1 MSAVFDEDPILGRA
15 YDASLMRRLLAYV
28 RPYRLTVAASIGL
41 LLVASLADL
50 AGPTLYRVGIDR
62 YIAPPGARG
71 TGADFRGL
79 AGLAAVYLAVLA
91 LGFGARWA
99 QSYLMQA
106 VGQRVM
112 ADLRAQMIAHLQR
125 LSMSFFARTPVG
137 RLVTRVT
144 NDVDALNELITSG
157 AVAIFGD
164 VFTMIGIMAVMLWMN
179 WRLALAAFVVL
190 PAVYVVTERFR
201 LRSREAYRAVRTR
214 LARINAY
221 LNEQITG
228 MTVTQ
233 LFTQEPRRLAAFDE
247 LNAAHLE
254 ASLASTHNFSQF
266 YPAIQLIG
274 AVGIAVLLW
283 YGGGEITRN
292 IATLGVLVAAIQYAE
307 RFFDPLRDLADKF
320 NIFQAAMAS
329 SERIFR
335 VLDEPVT
342 VRDPEDPSPLARVRG
357 EIAFRNVW
365 FSYDDGRASRGQV
378 LEGGDGRASR
388 GRVLEGGDGRASRG
402 RVLEGDDG
410 GASRGRVLE
419 GDDGGGRS
427 EGAWALRGISFTIRA
442 GERVAIVGQ
451 TGAGKTSII
460 NLLTRFY
467 DPQRGEVLVD
477 GTDVRWFPQR
487 DLRRHVGLVLQ
498 DVFLFSGTIAD
509 NIRLGNAAI
518 SDAEVQRAAELTGA
532 ARFIEALPRGY
543 ATELRERGAGLS
555 AGQKQLIAFARALA
569 AQPEI
574 LLILDEATSSVDAET
589 EVLIQRA
596 MAAALH
602 GRTAIVIA
610 HRLSTVRFVD
620 RILVLHKG
628 RIAEEG
634 THDALLAR
642 GGIYAKLYRLQF
654 ADQE

>member
-15 YDASLMRRLLAYV
+15 YDARLVRRLLGYV
-28 RPYRLTVAASIGL
+28 RPYTATVSLSIAL
-41 LLVASLADL
+41 LLLASLADL
-50 AGPTLYRVGIDR
+50 AGPALYRIGIDR
-62 YIAPPGARG
+62 YIAPPAQSADRAGSA
-71 TGADFRGL
+71 ADFHGL
-79 AGLAAVYLAVLA
+79 ALLAAVYLAVLVF
-91 LGFGARWA
+91 GFAARWA

-106 VGQRVM
+106 VGQHVM
-112 ADLRAQMIAHLQR
+112 ADLRAQMIGHLQR

-164 VFTMIGIMAVMLWMN
+164 VFTMVGIMAIMFWMD
-179 WRLALAAFVVL
+179 WRLALAVFAVL
-190 PAVYVVTERFR
+190 PVVFVITERFR
-201 LRSREAYRAVRTR
+201 QRSRDAYRAVRTR

-221 LNEQITG
+221 LNEQFTG

-233 LFTQEPRRLAAFDE
+233 LFTQEPRALRAFDD

-254 ASLASTHNFSQF
+254 SSLGATRNFSQF
-266 YPAIQLIG
+266 YPAVQFIG
-274 AVGIAVLLW
+274 AFGVALLLW
-283 YGGGEITRN
+283 YGGGQIARGV
-292 IATLGVLVAAIQYAE
+292 ATLGVLVAAIQYAE

-342 VRDPEDPSPLARVRG
+342 VLDPSEPSALQGFRG
-357 EIAFRNVW
+357 EIAFRDVW
-365 FSYDDGRASRGQV
+365 FTYRDA
-378 LEGGDGRASR
+378 
-388 GRVLEGGDGRASRG
+388 
-402 RVLEGDDG
+402 
-410 GASRGRVLE
+410 GASPRPSSLARE
-419 GDDGGGRS
+419 
-427 EGAWALRGISFTIRA
+427 WALRGVSFTIRA
-442 GERVAIVGQ
+442 GERVAIVGH

-460 NLLTRFY
+460 NLITRFY
-467 DPQRGEVLVD
+467 DPQRGQVLVD
-477 GTDVRWFPQR
+477 GIDVRRLAQR

-509 NIRLGNAAI
+509 NIRLGNPKI
-518 SDAEVQRAAELTGA
+518 SDADVQRAAEQTGA

-543 ATELRERGAGLS
+543 ATVLHERGAGLS
-555 AGQKQLIAFARALA
+555 SGQKQLIAFARALA
-569 AQPEI
+569 AHPEI
-574 LLILDEATSSVDAET
+574 LLVLDEATSSVDAET
-589 EVLIQRA
+589 EALIQRA
-596 MAAALH
+596 LGAALR

-610 HRLSTVRFVD
+610 HRLSTVRYVD

-628 RIAEEG
+628 RVAEEG

-642 GGIYAKLYRLQF
+642 DGIYAKLYRLQF
-654 ADQE
+654 ADLD

>member
-1 MSAVFDEDPILGRA
+1 MSTHFDEDPILGRA
-15 YDASLMRRLLAYV
+15 YDARLVRRLLAYV
-28 RPYRLTVAASIGL
+28 RPYGATVGLSIAL

-50 AGPTLYRVGIDR
+50 AGPTLYRLGIDR

-112 ADLRAQMIAHLQR
+112 ADLRAQMVAHLQA
-125 LSMSFFARTPVG
+125 LSMSFFSRTPVG

-164 VFTMIGIMAVMLWMN
+164 VFTMIGILAIMLWMN
-179 WRLALAAFVVL
+179 WRLALAAFAVL
-190 PAVYVVTERFR
+190 PVVYVITERFR

-233 LFTQEPRRLAAFDE
+233 LFTQEPGRLRAFDE
-247 LNAAHLE
+247 LNAAHLD
-254 ASLASTHNFSQF
+254 ASLASTRNFSQF
-266 YPAIQLIG
+266 YPAIQLVG
-274 AVGIAVLLW
+274 ALGVALLLW
-283 YGGGEITRN
+283 YGGGQIARGV
-292 IATLGVLVAAIQYAE
+292 ATLGVLVAAIQYAE

-335 VLDEPVT
+335 VLDEPAA
-342 VRDPEDPSPLARVRG
+342 VRDAADPSPVPGMRG
-357 EIAFRNVW
+357 DIVFRNVW
-365 FSYDDGRASRGQV
+365 FSYQDDGAPAAAPVSAGPAAGRRAD
-378 LEGGDGRASR
+378 EP
-388 GRVLEGGDGRASRG
+388 
-402 RVLEGDDG
+402 
-410 GASRGRVLE
+410 
-419 GDDGGGRS
+419 
-427 EGAWALRGISFTIRA
+427 AWALRGVSFTIRA
-442 GERVAIVGQ
+442 GERVAIVGH

-477 GTDVRWFPQR
+477 GTDVRRYPQR
-487 DLRRHVGLVLQ
+487 ELRRHVGLVLQ

-518 SDAEVQRAAELTGA
+518 SDADVQRAAEQTGA

-555 AGQKQLIAFARALA
+555 SGQKQLIAFARALA

-596 MAAALH
+596 MTAALRE
-602 GRTAIVIA
+602 RTAIVIA
-610 HRLSTVRFVD
+610 HRLSTVRHVD

-628 RIAEEG
+628 RVAEEG

-642 GGIYAKLYRLQF
+642 DGIYAKLYRLQF
-654 ADQE
+654 ADLD

>member
-15 YDASLMRRLLAYV
+15 YDARLVGRLLGYV
-28 RPYRLTVAASIGL
+28 RPYRVTVTLSIVL

-62 YIAPPGARG
+62 YIAPAGARHA
-71 TGADFRGL
+71 GADFRGL
-79 AGLAAVYLAVLA
+79 AGLAGIYLAVLA

-125 LSMSFFARTPVG
+125 LSMSFFAGTPVG

-164 VFTMIGIMAVMLWMN
+164 IFTMIGIMAVMLWMD
-179 WRLALAAFVVL
+179 WRLALAAFAVL
-190 PAVYVVTERFR
+190 PAVYVITERFR

-233 LFTQEPRRLAAFDE
+233 LFTQEPRRLRAFDD
-247 LNAAHLE
+247 LNTAHLE
-254 ASLASTHNFSQF
+254 ASLTATRNFSQF
-266 YPAIQLIG
+266 YPAIQFAG
-274 AVGIAVLLW
+274 AVGVALLLW
-283 YGGGEITRN
+283 YGGGQIGRGV
-292 IATLGVLVAAIQYAE
+292 ATLGVLVASIQYAE

-342 VRDPEDPSPLARVRG
+342 VQDAPDPVPVPRVRG
-357 EIAFRNVW
+357 AIAFRDVW
-365 FSYDDGRASRGQV
+365 FAY
-378 LEGGDGRASR
+378 
-388 GRVLEGGDGRASRG
+388 
-402 RVLEGDDG
+402 
-410 GASRGRVLE
+410 
-419 GDDGGGRS
+419 GGGP
-427 EGAWALRGISFTIRA
+427 GHAAWALRGVSFTIRA
-442 GERVAIVGQ
+442 GERVAIVGH
-451 TGAGKTSII
+451 TGAGKTSVI
-460 NLLTRFY
+460 NLLARFY
-467 DPQRGEVLVD
+467 DPQRGQVLVD
-477 GTDVRWFPQR
+477 GADVRGFAQR

-509 NIRLGNAAI
+509 NIRLGNAEI
-518 SDAEVQRAAELTGA
+518 SDADVQRAAEQTGA

-543 ATELRERGAGLS
+543 ATQLHERGAGLS
-555 AGQKQLIAFARALA
+555 SGQKQLIAFARALA

-574 LLILDEATSSVDAET
+574 LLVLDEATSSVDAET
-589 EVLIQRA
+589 EALIQRA
-596 MAAALH
+596 MAAALR

-610 HRLSTVRFVD
+610 HRFSTVRHVD

-628 RIAEEG
+628 RVAEEG

-654 ADQE
+654 ADLD

>member
-15 YDASLMRRLLAYV
+15 YDARLVRRLLGYV
-28 RPYRLTVAASIGL
+28 RPYGATVTLSIVL

-50 AGPTLYRVGIDR
+50 TGPTLYRLGIDR
-62 YIAPPGARG
+62 YIAPPGARAAG
-71 TGADFRGL
+71 TDFRGL
-79 AGLAAVYLAVLA
+79 AGLAGIYLAVLA

-125 LSMSFFARTPVG
+125 LSMSFFSRTPVG

-164 VFTMIGIMAVMLWMN
+164 VFTMVGIMAVMVWMN

-190 PAVYVVTERFR
+190 PAVYVITERFR
-201 LRSREAYRAVRTR
+201 LRSREAYREVRTR

-233 LFTQEPRRLAAFDE
+233 LFTQEPRRLQAFDD

-254 ASLASTHNFSQF
+254 ASLASTRNFSQF
-266 YPAIQLIG
+266 YPAIQFVG
-274 AVGIAVLLW
+274 ALGVALLLW
-283 YGGGEITRN
+283 YGGGQIARN
-292 IATLGVLVAAIQYAE
+292 LATLGVLVAAVQYAE

-335 VLDEPVT
+335 VLDEPV
-342 VRDPEDPSPLARVRG
+342 VIQDAADPSPLPAVRG
-357 EIAFRNVW
+357 DIEFRNVW
-365 FSYDDGRASRGQV
+365 FAYQDDAAPSPVEPGPHRPPTSTG
-378 LEGGDGRASR
+378 
-388 GRVLEGGDGRASRG
+388 
-402 RVLEGDDG
+402 
-410 GASRGRVLE
+410 
-419 GDDGGGRS
+419 
-427 EGAWALRGISFTIRA
+427 WALRGVSFTIRA
-442 GERVAIVGQ
+442 GERVAIVGH
-451 TGAGKTSII
+451 TGAGKTSLI
-460 NLLTRFY
+460 NLLARFY
-467 DPQRGEVLVD
+467 DPQRGQVLVD
-477 GTDVRWFPQR
+477 GVDVRRFPQR

-509 NIRLGNAAI
+509 NIRLG
-518 SDAEVQRAAELTGA
+518 DAEISGADVQRAAEVTGA
-532 ARFIEALPRGY
+532 ARFIEALARGY
-543 ATELRERGAGLS
+543 ATELHERGAGLS
-555 AGQKQLIAFARALA
+555 SGQKQLIAFARALA
-569 AQPEI
+569 ANPEI

-589 EVLIQRA
+589 EALIQRA
-596 MAAALH
+596 MAAALRD
-602 GRTAIVIA
+602 RTAIVIA
-610 HRLSTVRFVD
+610 HRLSTVRHVD

-628 RIAEEG
+628 RVAEEG
-634 THDALLAR
+634 THETLLAR
-642 GGIYAKLYRLQF
+642 DGIYAKLYRLQF
-654 ADQE
+654 EDLD

>member
-1 MSAVFDEDPILGRA
+1 MSALFDEDPILGRA
-15 YDASLMRRLLAYV
+15 YDARLVGRLLAYV
-28 RPYRLTVAASIGL
+28 RPYGATVGASIAL

-50 AGPTLYRVGIDR
+50 AGPTLYRLGIDR

-91 LGFGARWA
+91 AGFGARWA

-112 ADLRAQMIAHLQR
+112 ADLRSQMVAHLQR
-125 LSMSFFARTPVG
+125 LSMSFFLRTPVG

-164 VFTMIGIMAVMLWMN
+164 VFTMIGIMAIMVWMN
-179 WRLALAAFVVL
+179 WRLAVAAFAVL
-190 PAVYVVTERFR
+190 PAVYVITERFR
-201 LRSREAYRAVRTR
+201 LRSRDAYRAVRTR

-233 LFTQEPRRLAAFDE
+233 LFTQEPRRLGAFDE

-254 ASLASTHNFSQF
+254 ASLASTRNFSQF
-266 YPAIQLIG
+266 YPAIQLVG
-274 AVGIAVLLW
+274 AFGVALLLW
-283 YGGGEITRN
+283 YGGGQIARGV
-292 IATLGVLVAAIQYAE
+292 ATLGVLVAAIQYAE

-335 VLDEPVT
+335 VLDEPAAVG
-342 VRDPEDPSPLARVRG
+342 DPADPSPVPGVRG
-357 EIAFRNVW
+357 DIAFRNVW
-365 FSYDDGRASRGQV
+365 FSYQ
-378 LEGGDGRASR
+378 GDGAPADSNSSR
-388 GRVLEGGDGRASRG
+388 PAGRQVDRPAGEP
-402 RVLEGDDG
+402 
-410 GASRGRVLE
+410 
-419 GDDGGGRS
+419 
-427 EGAWALRGISFTIRA
+427 AWALRSVSFTIRA
-442 GERVAIVGQ
+442 GERVAIVGH

-477 GTDVRWFPQR
+477 GTDVRRYAQR

-518 SDAEVQRAAELTGA
+518 SDADVQRAAEQTGA

-543 ATELRERGAGLS
+543 ATELHERGAGLS
-555 AGQKQLIAFARALA
+555 SGQKQLIAFARALA

-596 MAAALH
+596 MSAALR

-610 HRLSTVRFVD
+610 HRLSTIRYVD

-628 RIAEEG
+628 RVAEEG

-642 GGIYAKLYRLQF
+642 DGIYAKLYRLQF
-654 ADQE
+654 ADLD

>member
-15 YDASLMRRLLAYV
+15 YDARLVRRLLGYV
-28 RPYRLTVAASIGL
+28 RPYGVTVAASVGL
-41 LLVASLADL
+41 LLLASVADL
-50 AGPTLYRVGIDR
+50 AGPLLYRIGIDR
-62 YIAPPGARG
+62 YIAPPGPRPQP
-71 TGADFRGL
+71 GAPAAAGIAADVRGL
-79 AGLAAVYLAVLA
+79 AVLAAVYLAVLA
-91 LGFGARWA
+91 IGFGARWA

-106 VGQRVM
+106 VGQHVM
-112 ADLRAQMIAHLQR
+112 ADLRAQMVAHLQR

-164 VFTMIGIMAVMLWMN
+164 VFTMIGIMVVMLWMD
-179 WRLALAAFVVL
+179 WRLALAVFAVL
-190 PAVYVVTERFR
+190 PVVFVITERFR
-201 LRSREAYRAVRTR
+201 QRSRDAYRAVRTR

-233 LFTQEPRRLAAFDE
+233 LFTQEPRALRAFDG
-247 LNAAHLE
+247 LNTAHLD
-254 ASLASTHNFSQF
+254 ASLGATRNFSQF
-266 YPAIQLIG
+266 YPAIQFIG
-274 AVGIAVLLW
+274 ALGVALLLW
-283 YGGGEITRN
+283 YGGGQIARGV
-292 IATLGVLVAAIQYAE
+292 ATLGVLVAAIQYAE

-342 VRDPEDPSPLARVRG
+342 VVDAPDAAAAEGGFRGDIEFRD
-357 EIAFRNVW
+357 VW
-365 FSYDDGRASRGQV
+365 FSYGDARASRGPKV
-378 LEGGDGRASR
+378 PSGGDARRRSAGGTSAPGGQSPAPGDASPP
-388 GRVLEGGDGRASRG
+388 
-402 RVLEGDDG
+402 G
-410 GASRGRVLE
+410 GAAREDRE
-419 GDDGGGRS
+419 
-427 EGAWALRGISFTIRA
+427 WALRGVSFAIRA
-442 GERVAIVGQ
+442 GERVAIVGH

-467 DPQRGEVLVD
+467 DPQRGRILVD
-477 GTDVRWFPQR
+477 GADVRGFVQR
-487 DLRRHVGLVLQ
+487 ELRRHVGLVLQ

-509 NIRLGNAAI
+509 NIRLGNPEI
-518 SDAEVQRAAELTGA
+518 SDADLQHAAEQTGA
-532 ARFIEALPRGY
+532 ARFIEGLPRGY

-555 AGQKQLIAFARALA
+555 SGQKQLIAFARALA
-569 AQPEI
+569 ARPEI
-574 LLILDEATSSVDAET
+574 LLVLDEATSSVDAET
-589 EVLIQRA
+589 EALIQRA
-596 MAAALH
+596 LGAALR

-610 HRLSTVRFVD
+610 HRLSTVRHVD

-628 RIAEEG
+628 RVAEEG

-642 GGIYAKLYRLQF
+642 DGIYAKLYRLQF
-654 ADQE
+654 ADLD

>member
-1 MSAVFDEDPILGRA
+1 MSVIFDEDPILGRA
-15 YDASLMRRLLAYV
+15 YDARLIRRLLGYV
-28 RPYRLTVAASIGL
+28 RPYRVTVAASIAL

-62 YIAPPGARG
+62 YIAPPGARSAG
-71 TGADFRGL
+71 TDFRGL
-79 AGLAAVYLAVLA
+79 AALAAVYLVVLA
-91 LGFGARWA
+91 FGFGARWA

-164 VFTMIGIMAVMLWMN
+164 VFTMIGITAVMLWMD
-179 WRLALAAFVVL
+179 WRLALAAFIVL
-190 PAVYVVTERFR
+190 PAVYAITERFR

-233 LFTQEPRRLAAFDE
+233 LFTQEPRRLRAFDD

-254 ASLASTHNFSQF
+254 ASLGATRNFSQF
-266 YPAIQLIG
+266 YPAIQFAGAIG
-274 AVGIAVLLW
+274 VAVLLW
-283 YGGGEITRN
+283 YGGGQIARGV
-292 IATLGVLVAAIQYAE
+292 ATLGVLVAAIQYAE

-335 VLDEPVT
+335 VLDEPVA
-342 VRDPEDPSPLARVRG
+342 VRDAADPESLRDIRG
-357 EIAFRNVW
+357 EIALRDVW
-365 FSYDDGRASRGQV
+365 FAYAEAGTPQWLDTAAPPASR
-378 LEGGDGRASR
+378 RAVR
-388 GRVLEGGDGRASRG
+388 PVPE
-402 RVLEGDDG
+402 
-410 GASRGRVLE
+410 
-419 GDDGGGRS
+419 GRS
-427 EGAWALRGISFTIRA
+427 PGGVREDGAPKSPDTAWALRGVSFTIGA
-442 GERVAIVGQ
+442 GERVAIVGH
-451 TGAGKTSII
+451 TGAGKTSVI
-460 NLLTRFY
+460 NLIARFY
-467 DPQRGEVLVD
+467 DPQRGQVLVD
-477 GTDVRWFPQR
+477 GIDVRRLAQR
-487 DLRRHVGLVLQ
+487 ELRRHVGLVLQ

-509 NIRLGNAAI
+509 NIRLGNREI
-518 SDAEVQRAAELTGA
+518 SDAAVQRAAEQTGA

-543 ATELRERGAGLS
+543 ATELHERGAGLS
-555 AGQKQLIAFARALA
+555 SGQKQLIAFARALA

-574 LLILDEATSSVDAET
+574 LLVLDEATSSVDAET
-589 EVLIQRA
+589 EALIQRA
-596 MAAALH
+596 MAAALR

-610 HRLSTVRFVD
+610 HRLSTVRHVD

-634 THDALLAR
+634 THETLLAR
-642 GGIYAKLYRLQF
+642 DGIYAKLYRLQF
-654 ADQE
+654 ADLD

>member
-1 MSAVFDEDPILGRA
+1 MSAHFDEDPILGRA
-15 YDASLMRRLLAYV
+15 YDARLVRRLLAYV
-28 RPYRLTVAASIGL
+28 RPYGVTVGLSIAL

-50 AGPTLYRVGIDR
+50 AGPTLYRLGIDR
-62 YIAPPGARG
+62 YIAPPGGRAAA
-71 TGADFRGL
+71 ADFRGL
-79 AGLAAVYLAVLA
+79 VGLAAVYLAVLA
-91 LGFGARWA
+91 FGFGARWA

-112 ADLRAQMIAHLQR
+112 ADLRAQMVAHLQG
-125 LSMSFFARTPVG
+125 LSMSFFSRTPVG

-164 VFTMIGIMAVMLWMN
+164 VFTMIGIMAIMLWMN
-179 WRLALAAFVVL
+179 WRLALAAFAVL
-190 PAVYVVTERFR
+190 PAVYLITERFR
-201 LRSREAYRAVRTR
+201 LRSRDAFRAVRTR

-233 LFTQEPRRLAAFDE
+233 LFTQEPRRLGAFDE
-247 LNAAHLE
+247 LNAAHLD
-254 ASLASTHNFSQF
+254 ASLASTRNFSQF
-266 YPAIQLIG
+266 YPAIQLVG
-274 AVGIAVLLW
+274 AFGVALLLW
-283 YGGGEITRN
+283 YGGGQIARGV
-292 IATLGVLVAAIQYAE
+292 ATLGVLVAAIQYAE

-335 VLDEPVT
+335 VLDEPVA
-342 VRDPEDPSPLARVRG
+342 VRDAASPAPLPGMRG
-357 EIAFRNVW
+357 DIVFRNVW
-365 FSYDDGRASRGQV
+365 FSYQ
-378 LEGGDGRASR
+378 
-388 GRVLEGGDGRASRG
+388 
-402 RVLEGDDG
+402 DG
-410 GASRGRVLE
+410 GAPAAAATARPAAGE
-419 GDDGGGRS
+419 P
-427 EGAWALRGISFTIRA
+427 AWALRGVSFTIRA
-442 GERVAIVGQ
+442 GERVAIVGH
-451 TGAGKTSII
+451 TGAGKTSVI

-477 GTDVRWFPQR
+477 GTDVRRYPQR
-487 DLRRHVGLVLQ
+487 ELRRHVGLVLQ

-518 SDAEVQRAAELTGA
+518 SDADVQRAAEQTGA

-543 ATELRERGAGLS
+543 ATELHERGAGLS
-555 AGQKQLIAFARALA
+555 SGQKQLIAFARALA

-596 MAAALH
+596 MTAALR

-610 HRLSTVRFVD
+610 HRLSTVRHVD

-628 RIAEEG
+628 RVAEEG

-642 GGIYAKLYRLQF
+642 DGIYAKLYRLQF
-654 ADQE
+654 ADLD

>member
-1 MSAVFDEDPILGRA
+1 MSALFDEDPILGRA
-15 YDASLMRRLLAYV
+15 YDARLVRRLLGHV
-28 RPYRLTVAASIGL
+28 RPYGAAVGCSIAL

-50 AGPTLYRVGIDR
+50 AGPSLYRIGIDR
-62 YIAPPGARG
+62 YIAPSGGGGVRG
-71 TGADFRGL
+71 TGADLRGL

-125 LSMSFFARTPVG
+125 LSMGFFARTPVG

-164 VFTMIGIMAVMLWMN
+164 VFTMVGITAVMVWMN
-179 WRLALAAFVVL
+179 WRLAAAAFAVL
-190 PAVYVVTERFR
+190 PVVYFITERFR
-201 LRSREAYRAVRTR
+201 LRSRDAYRAVRTR

-233 LFTQEPRRLAAFDE
+233 LFTQEPRRLGAFDD
-247 LNAAHLE
+247 LNASHLE
-254 ASLASTHNFSQF
+254 ASLASTRNFSQF
-266 YPAIQLIG
+266 YPAIQLAG
-274 AVGIAVLLW
+274 ACGVALLLW
-283 YGGGEITRN
+283 YGGGQIARG

-335 VLDEPVT
+335 VLDEPVQ
-342 VRDPEDPSPLARVRG
+342 VEDPRDPAPLSRIRG
-357 EIAFRNVW
+357 ELAFRDVW
-365 FSYDDGRASRGQV
+365 FSYDGGPDGS
-378 LEGGDGRASR
+378 
-388 GRVLEGGDGRASRG
+388 
-402 RVLEGDDG
+402 
-410 GASRGRVLE
+410 GALRDKGT
-419 GDDGGGRS
+419 
-427 EGAWALRGISFTIRA
+427 AWALRGVSFTIRA
-442 GERVAIVGQ
+442 GERVAIVGH
-451 TGAGKTSII
+451 TGAGKTSVI
-460 NLLTRFY
+460 NLLARFY
-467 DPQRGEVLVD
+467 DPQRGQVLVD
-477 GTDVRWFPQR
+477 GTDVRRFTQR

-518 SDAEVQRAAELTGA
+518 SDADVQRAAEQTGA

-574 LLILDEATSSVDAET
+574 LLVLDEATSSVDAET
-589 EVLIQRA
+589 EALIQRA

-610 HRLSTVRFVD
+610 HRLSTVRHVD

-628 RIAEEG
+628 RVAEEG
-634 THDALLAR
+634 THEALLAR
-642 GGIYAKLYRLQF
+642 DGIYAKLYRLQF
-654 ADQE
+654 ADLD

>member
-1 MSAVFDEDPILGRA
+1 VSAVFDEDPILGRA
-15 YDASLMRRLLAYV
+15 YDARLVRRLLGYV
-28 RPYRLTVAASIGL
+28 RPYGATVAASIAL
-41 LLVASLADL
+41 LLLASLADL
-50 AGPTLYRVGIDR
+50 AGPSLYRIGIDR
-62 YIAPPGARG
+62 YIAPAGPRHA
-71 TGADFRGL
+71 GADLRGL
-79 AGLAAVYLAVLA
+79 TGLAAVYLGVLA
-91 LGFGARWA
+91 AGFGARWA

-106 VGQRVM
+106 VGQHVM
-112 ADLRAQMIAHLQR
+112 ADLRARMVAHLQR
-125 LSMSFFARTPVG
+125 LSMSFFSRTPVG

-164 VFTMIGIMAVMLWMN
+164 IFTMIGIMAVMLWMN
-179 WRLALAAFVVL
+179 WRLALAVFAVL
-190 PAVYVVTERFR
+190 PVVYVVTERFR

-233 LFTQEPRRLAAFDE
+233 LFTQERRRLRAFDE
-247 LNAAHLE
+247 LNAAHQD
-254 ASLASTHNFSQF
+254 ATLAATRNFSQF
-266 YPAIQLIG
+266 YPAVQFLG
-274 AVGIAVLLW
+274 ALGTAVLLW
-283 YGGGEITRN
+283 YGGGQVVRGA
-292 IATLGVLVAAIQYAE
+292 ATLGVLVAAIQYAE

-342 VRDPEDPSPLARVRG
+342 IGDPPQPEPVARVRG
-357 EIAFRNVW
+357 DIAFEDVW
-365 FSYDDGRASRGQV
+365 FTYADGSRERAA
-378 LEGGDGRASR
+378 EGGGT
-388 GRVLEGGDGRASRG
+388 
-402 RVLEGDDG
+402 
-410 GASRGRVLE
+410 
-419 GDDGGGRS
+419 
-427 EGAWALRGISFTIRA
+427 AWALRGVSFTIRA
-442 GERVAIVGQ
+442 GERVAIVGH
-451 TGAGKTSII
+451 TGAGKTSVI
-460 NLLTRFY
+460 NLLSRFY
-467 DPQRGEVLVD
+467 DPQRGRVLVD
-477 GTDVRWFPQR
+477 GTDVRRFPQR
-487 DLRRHVGLVLQ
+487 ELRRHVGLVLQ

-509 NIRLGNAAI
+509 NIRLGSAAV
-518 SDAEVQRAAELTGA
+518 SDAEVQRAAEQTGA

-555 AGQKQLIAFARALA
+555 SGQKQLIAFARALA

-574 LLILDEATSSVDAET
+574 LLILDEATSSVDAEA
-589 EVLIQRA
+589 EALIQRA
-596 MAAALH
+596 MTAALR

-610 HRLSTVRFVD
+610 HRLSTVRYVD

-628 RIAEEG
+628 RLAEEG

-654 ADQE
+654 ADLD

>member
-15 YDASLMRRLLAYV
+15 YDARLVRRLLAYV

-50 AGPTLYRVGIDR
+50 AGPTLYRLGIDR
-62 YIAPPGARG
+62 YIAPAGARRAG
-71 TGADFRGL
+71 TDVRGL
-79 AGLAAVYLAVLA
+79 AGLAAVYLVVLA

-164 VFTMIGIMAVMLWMN
+164 VFTMVGIMAVMVWMD
-179 WRLALAAFVVL
+179 WRLALAAFAVL
-190 PAVYVVTERFR
+190 PAVYVITERFR

-254 ASLASTHNFSQF
+254 ASLASTRNFSQF
-266 YPAIQLIG
+266 YPAIQLVG
-274 AVGIAVLLW
+274 ALGVALLLW
-283 YGGGEITRN
+283 YGGGQIARGV
-292 IATLGVLVAAIQYAE
+292 ATLGVLVAAIQYAE

-335 VLDEPVT
+335 VLDEPVD
-342 VRDPEDPSPLARVRG
+342 VRDADDPSPLSRVRG
-357 EIAFRNVW
+357 EIAFRDVW
-365 FSYDDGRASRGQV
+365 FSYDDGHTSGGLVPAGGDGPASRGPDRHD
-378 LEGGDGRASR
+378 ERT
-388 GRVLEGGDGRASRG
+388 
-402 RVLEGDDG
+402 
-410 GASRGRVLE
+410 
-419 GDDGGGRS
+419 
-427 EGAWALRGISFTIRA
+427 WALRGISFSIPA
-442 GERVAIVGQ
+442 GDHVAIVGH
-451 TGAGKTSII
+451 TGAGQTSII

-477 GTDVRWFPQR
+477 GTDVRRYPQR

-518 SDAEVQRAAELTGA
+518 SDADVQRAAEQTGA

-543 ATELRERGAGLS
+543 ATELHERGAGLS

-596 MAAALH
+596 MAAALR

-610 HRLSTVRFVD
+610 HRLSTVRNVD

-634 THDALLAR
+634 SHDALLAR
-642 GGIYAKLYRLQF
+642 DGIYAKLYRLQF
-654 ADQE
+654 ADQD

>member
-15 YDASLMRRLLAYV
+15 YDARLVRRLLGYV
-28 RPYRLTVAASIGL
+28 RPYAATVGLAIAL
-41 LLVASLADL
+41 LLLASLADL
-50 AGPTLYRVGIDR
+50 AGPSLYRVGIDR
-62 YIAPPGARG
+62 YIAPPSGGGR
-71 TGADFRGL
+71 TGADMRGL
-79 AGLAAVYLAVLA
+79 GGLAAVYLAVLTA
-91 LGFGARWA
+91 GFGARWA

-112 ADLRAQMIAHLQR
+112 ADLRAQMVTHLQG
-125 LSMSFFARTPVG
+125 LSMSFFSRTPVG

-164 VFTMIGIMAVMLWMN
+164 IFTMIGILAVMLWMD
-179 WRLALAAFVVL
+179 WRLALAVFAVL
-190 PAVYVVTERFR
+190 PIVYVTTERFR

-233 LFTQEPRRLAAFDE
+233 LFTQEPRRLRAFDD

-254 ASLASTHNFSQF
+254 ASLTATRNFSQF
-266 YPAIQLIG
+266 YPAIQFLG
-274 AVGIAVLLW
+274 ALGVALLLW
-283 YGGGEITRN
+283 YGGGQIARGV
-292 IATLGVLVAAIQYAE
+292 ATLGVLVAAIQYAE

-342 VRDPEDPSPLARVRG
+342 IEDAAEPAPLAPVRG
-357 EIAFRNVW
+357 AIEFRDVW
-365 FSYDDGRASRGQV
+365 FAYGENGAAPAPPAPRQAGRETPREAPRKT
-378 LEGGDGRASR
+378 
-388 GRVLEGGDGRASRG
+388 
-402 RVLEGDDG
+402 
-410 GASRGRVLE
+410 
-419 GDDGGGRS
+419 
-427 EGAWALRGISFTIRA
+427 AWALRGVSFAIRP
-442 GERVAIVGQ
+442 GERVALVGH
-451 TGAGKTSII
+451 TGAGKTSVI
-460 NLLTRFY
+460 NLLGRFY
-467 DPQRGEVLVD
+467 DPQRGQVLVD
-477 GTDVRWFPQR
+477 GMDVRRLRQR

-509 NIRLGNAAI
+509 NIRLGDPAI
-518 SDAEVQRAAELTGA
+518 SDADVQRAAEQTGA

-543 ATELRERGAGLS
+543 ATELHERGAGLS
-555 AGQKQLIAFARALA
+555 SGQKQLIAFARALA

-589 EVLIQRA
+589 EALIQRA
-596 MAAALH
+596 MTAALR

-610 HRLSTVRFVD
+610 HRLSTVRYVD

-628 RIAEEG
+628 RIVEEG

-642 GGIYAKLYRLQF
+642 GGIYATLYRLQF
-654 ADQE
+654 ADLD

>member
-15 YDASLMRRLLAYV
+15 YDARLVRRLLAYV
-28 RPYRLTVAASIGL
+28 GPYRITVAASIGL
-41 LLVASLADL
+41 LLIASLADL

-62 YIAPPGARG
+62 YIAPAGARSAG
-71 TGADFRGL
+71 TDFRGL

-91 LGFGARWA
+91 LGFAARWA

-157 AVAIFGD
+157 AVAVFGD
-164 VFTMIGIMAVMLWMN
+164 VFTMIGIMAIMLWMN

-190 PAVYVVTERFR
+190 PAVYVITERFR
-201 LRSREAYRAVRTR
+201 LRSRDAYRAVRTR

-254 ASLASTHNFSQF
+254 ASLASTRNFSQF
-266 YPAIQLIG
+266 YPAIQVIG
-274 AVGIAVLLW
+274 AAGVALLLW
-283 YGGGEITRN
+283 YGGGQIVRGV
-292 IATLGVLVAAIQYAE
+292 ATLGVLVAAIQYAE

-342 VRDPEDPSPLARVRG
+342 VQDAADPSPLSRVRG
-357 EIAFRNVW
+357 EIAFRDVW
-365 FSYDDGRASRGQV
+365 FSYDDG
-378 LEGGDGRASR
+378 
-388 GRVLEGGDGRASRG
+388 
-402 RVLEGDDG
+402 
-410 GASRGRVLE
+410 GASRGLVPPR
-419 GDDGGGRS
+419 GGGAAGGRERS
-427 EGAWALRGISFTIRA
+427 WALRAISLTIRA
-442 GERVAIVGQ
+442 GERVAIVGH

-467 DPQRGEVLVD
+467 DPQRGAVLVD
-477 GTDVRWFPQR
+477 GTDLRRVPQR

-518 SDAEVQRAAELTGA
+518 SDADVQRAAEQTGA

-543 ATELRERGAGLS
+543 ATELHERGAGLS

-589 EVLIQRA
+589 EALIQRA
-596 MAAALH
+596 MAAALR

-620 RILVLHKG
+620 RIIVLHKG

-654 ADQE
+654 ADQD

>member
-15 YDASLMRRLLAYV
+15 YDARLVRRLLGYV
-28 RPYRLTVAASIGL
+28 RPYGATVTLSIVL

-50 AGPTLYRVGIDR
+50 TGPTLYRLGIDR
-62 YIAPPGARG
+62 YIAPPGARAAG
-71 TGADFRGL
+71 TDFRGL
-79 AGLAAVYLAVLA
+79 AGLAGIYLAVLA

-125 LSMSFFARTPVG
+125 LSMSFFSRTPVG

-164 VFTMIGIMAVMLWMN
+164 VFTMVGIMAVMVWMN

-190 PAVYVVTERFR
+190 PAVYVITERFR
-201 LRSREAYRAVRTR
+201 LRSREAYREVRTR

-233 LFTQEPRRLAAFDE
+233 LFTQEPRRLQAFDD

-254 ASLASTHNFSQF
+254 ASLASTRNFSQF
-266 YPAIQLIG
+266 YPAIQFVG
-274 AVGIAVLLW
+274 ALGVALLLW
-283 YGGGEITRN
+283 YGGGQIARN
-292 IATLGVLVAAIQYAE
+292 LATLGVLVAAVQYAE

-335 VLDEPVT
+335 VLDEPV
-342 VRDPEDPSPLARVRG
+342 VIQDAADPSPLPAVRG
-357 EIAFRNVW
+357 DIEFRNVW
-365 FSYDDGRASRGQV
+365 FAYQDDAAPSPVEPGPHRPPTSTG
-378 LEGGDGRASR
+378 
-388 GRVLEGGDGRASRG
+388 
-402 RVLEGDDG
+402 
-410 GASRGRVLE
+410 
-419 GDDGGGRS
+419 
-427 EGAWALRGISFTIRA
+427 WALRGVSFTIRA
-442 GERVAIVGQ
+442 GERVAIVGH
-451 TGAGKTSII
+451 TGAGKTSLI
-460 NLLTRFY
+460 NLLARFY
-467 DPQRGEVLVD
+467 DPQRGQVLVD
-477 GTDVRWFPQR
+477 GVDVRRFPQR

-509 NIRLGNAAI
+509 NIRLGDAEI
-518 SDAEVQRAAELTGA
+518 SDADVQRAAEVTGA
-532 ARFIEALPRGY
+532 ARFIEALARGY
-543 ATELRERGAGLS
+543 ATELHERGAGLS
-555 AGQKQLIAFARALA
+555 SGQKQLIAFARALA
-569 AQPEI
+569 ANPEI

-589 EVLIQRA
+589 EALIQRA
-596 MAAALH
+596 MAAALRD
-602 GRTAIVIA
+602 RTAIVIA
-610 HRLSTVRFVD
+610 HRLSTVRHVD

-628 RIAEEG
+628 RVAEEG
-634 THDALLAR
+634 THETLLAR
-642 GGIYAKLYRLQF
+642 DGIYAKLYRLQF
-654 ADQE
+654 EDLD

>member
-1 MSAVFDEDPILGRA
+1 MSAAFDEDPILGRA
-15 YDASLMRRLLAYV
+15 YDARLIGRLLGYV
-28 RPYRLTVAASIGL
+28 RPYRGTVGASVGL
-41 LLVASLADL
+41 LLLASLADL
-50 AGPTLYRVGIDR
+50 AGPSLYRVGIDR
-62 YIAPPGARG
+62 YIAPAGARH
-71 TGADFRGL
+71 TGADLRGL
-79 AGLAAVYLAVLA
+79 AGLAVVYLGVLA

-112 ADLRAQMIAHLQR
+112 ADLRAQMVAHLQR
-125 LSMSFFARTPVG
+125 LSMSFFSRTPVG

-144 NDVDALNELITSG
+144 NDVDALNDLITSG

-179 WRLALAAFVVL
+179 WRLALAVFAVL
-190 PAVYVVTERFR
+190 PAVYVTTERFR

-233 LFTQEPRRLAAFDE
+233 LFTQEGRRLGAFDQ
-247 LNAAHLE
+247 LNGAHLD
-254 ASLASTHNFSQF
+254 ATLASTRNFSQF
-266 YPAIQLIG
+266 YPAVQFLG
-274 AVGIAVLLW
+274 ALGTALLLW
-283 YGGGEITRN
+283 YGGGQVVRGA
-292 IATLGVLVAAIQYAE
+292 ATLGVLVAAIQYAE

-342 VRDPEDPSPLARVRG
+342 IQDAARPAPVGPIRG
-357 EIAFRNVW
+357 EIAFEDVW
-365 FSYDDGRASRGQV
+365 FSYGA
-378 LEGGDGRASR
+378 
-388 GRVLEGGDGRASRG
+388 
-402 RVLEGDDG
+402 DG
-410 GASRGRVLE
+410 GAPA
-419 GDDGGGRS
+419 DGGAT
-427 EGAWALRGISFTIRA
+427 AWALRGVSFRIRA
-442 GERVAIVGQ
+442 GERVAIVGH
-451 TGAGKTSII
+451 TGAGKTSVI
-460 NLLTRFY
+460 NLLSRFY
-467 DPQRGEVLVD
+467 DPQRGRVLVD
-477 GTDVRWFPQR
+477 GTEVRRFAQR

-498 DVFLFSGTIAD
+498 DMFLFSGTIAD

-518 SDAEVQRAAELTGA
+518 SDAAVQRAAEQTGA

-555 AGQKQLIAFARALA
+555 SGQKQLIAFARALA

-574 LLILDEATSSVDAET
+574 LLILDEATSSVDAEA
-589 EVLIQRA
+589 EALIQRA
-596 MAAALH
+596 MAEALR

-610 HRLSTVRFVD
+610 HRLSTVRYVD

-628 RIAEEG
+628 RLAEDG

-654 ADQE
+654 ADLD